1 LHLAAYAASGIAKS
15 NPFKT
20 GNTAFRLGIAKA
32 LVPFVFVY
40 SPSLLLITGEF
51 QTNQLIITL
60 IGTLIGIALIGIA
73 FSGYWFRPLKK
84 YEQFIIGIGSLFFV
98 APGIGSMI
106 FGLLFSFTNVIF
118 TILKKN

>member
-1 LHLAAYAASGIAKS
+1 M
-15 NPFKT
+15 
-20 GNTAFRLGIAKA
+20 
-32 LVPFVFVY
+32 VPFVFVY

-84 YEQFIIGIGSLFFV
+84 YEQIIIGIGSLFFV
-98 APGIGSMI
+98 APGIKSMV
-106 FGLLFSFTNVIF
+106 FGLLIVSPMLFLQF
-118 TILKKN
+118 LKKN

>member
-1 LHLAAYAASGIAKS
+1 M
-15 NPFKT
+15 
-20 GNTAFRLGIAKA
+20 GIAKA

-73 FSGYWFRPLKK
+73 FSGYWFRPLKN
-84 YEQFIIGIGSLFFV
+84 YEQIIIGVGSLFFV
-98 APGIGSMI
+98 APGTGSMI
-106 FGLLFSFTNVIF
+106 IGLLIVLPMLF
-118 TILKKN
+118 LQLYKKN